1 MKRTLSTL
9 FLIFVLLAA
18 ATCALAQGAKQM
30 TFTDVKIL
38 LEKPPADGNYLL
50 IDSRPEIKYFE
61 GHLPG
66 AVNIAWQEM
75 KGRLN
80 DLPKDKDT
88 QLVFYCGGTK
98 CDLSGKAAALAMEN
112 GYKNVAVFATGEP
125 GWREGGESLWI
136 SSNYLKIL
144 LNDRERVAVIID
156 ARPLVK
162 YLEGTIPGAINLP
175 FQEWEKRK
183 GILPADKATTLI
195 FFCGGLK
202 CDLSHKSA
210 AKARELGYS
219 DVRTYAEGWPEWIE
233 KSTRAFALVNLKDT
247 GNKAIGAEATPA
259 TGEISKTEFEKLLA
273 ERPAGFL
280 LVDVRPA
287 TDFYNGHLPGA
298 IHILDDEIGKNI
310 PQLKMASNVVFYCST
325 GSRSSGAYYAAEDAG
340 LKGTTRY
347 VNRNID
353 FNADGTFVIR

>member
-1 MKRTLSTL
+1 MKNILKTLLLTL
-9 FLIFVLLAA
+9 VMIGAATIALAA
-18 ATCALAQGAKQM
+18 GVKQVN
-30 TFTDVKIL
+30 FAEVKAL
-38 LEKPPADGNYLL
+38 LEKTPAEGGYVL
-50 IDSRPEIKYFE
+50 IDARPEIKFFE

-66 AVNIAWQEM
+66 AINIAWQEM
-75 KGRLN
+75 KDRLGE
-80 DLPKDKDT
+80 LPKDKKT

-98 CDLSGKAAALAMEN
+98 CNLSGKAATLAMEN
-112 GYKNVAVFATGEP
+112 GYKDVAVFNGGEP
-125 GWREGGESLWI
+125 AWREGGESLWV
-136 SSNYLKIL
+136 SSNYIKIL
-144 LNDRERVAVIID
+144 LNDRERIGMVVD
-156 ARPLVK
+156 ARPQIK

-202 CDLSHKSA
+202 CDLSHKA
-210 AKARELGYS
+210 AVKARELGYT

-233 KSTRAFALVNLKDT
+233 KSTRAFALVNPKDP
-247 GNKAIGAEATPA
+247 GNKTIAAEVAPA
-259 TGEISKTEFEKLLA
+259 TGEIGKIEFERLLA

-287 TDFYNGHLPGA
+287 ADFTKGHISGA
-298 IHILDDEIGKNI
+298 INILDEEIGKNI
-310 PQLKMASNVVFYCST
+310 ALLKKANNVVFYCST

-340 LKGTTRY
+340 YPGTRY

-353 FNADGTFVIR
+353 FNPDGSYLIR